1 MAAALD
7 RSQRFGRNAE
17 LEWGFA
23 RLAAQVAS
31 QFCCLPACQP
41 GLRRIEILNCAS
53 RILQC

>member
-7 RSQRFGRNAE
+7 RGQRFGRNAE

-31 QFCCLPACQP
+31 QFCCLPANQ
-41 GLRRIEILNCAS
+41 GYVE
-53 RILQC
+53 